1 VYGFGRYNEGVLS
14 EKAQSRRSVLMK
26 FRSSLLSL
34 ILVVGVS
41 LSSTSFA
48 QTDKPTTQT
57 PAAGQTQPDAVQ
69 PSTTQAP
76 ATGQPSQPATTQP
89 STTQPADQNPAA
101 TDQSQTQTQPVADQD
116 QPAATP
122 DKDKDRKDSK
132 KKDKDKDKKDA
143 KSKHN
148 GGKDDVDA
156 IGNRKVAGWDWYSI
170 ESEIR
175 MGKEYATQIE
185 SSLKLVT
192 DPTINEYVN
201 RVGQNLVRN
210 SDAKVPFT
218 IKVVD
223 SDVINA
229 MALPGGFFYV
239 NSGLILAADNE
250 AELAG
255 VMAHEIAHV
264 AARHTTRQLT
274 RYQFANYMTLPL
286 IFVGG
291 GIGLAAREAAG
302 IGIPMTF
309 LKFSRGFEAEAD
321 YLGIQ
326 YMYKA
331 GYDPNEFVNFFEKIQ
346 AQEKKKPGSMAK
358 VFTDHPQT
366 PDRITKSQEE
376 IATILPA
383 KDQYIETTSEFN
395 DMKARLA
402 AIENRHKVDDAN
414 NPNKPSLRRGQASSK
429 DGDKGDKK
437 DDDRP
442 TLKRRDQ

>member
-1 VYGFGRYNEGVLS
+1 
-14 EKAQSRRSVLMK
+14 MK
-26 FRSSLLSL
+26 FRSLLLSMVL
-34 ILVVGVS
+34 IAAVS
-41 LSSTSFA
+41 LSATAFA
-48 QTDKPTTQT
+48 QDDKHQDDKQKTQT
-57 PAAGQTQPDAVQ
+57 P
-69 PSTTQAP
+69 S
-76 ATGQPSQPATTQP
+76 SQ
-89 STTQPADQNPAA
+89 TQPADQSQAA
-101 TDQSQTQTQPVADQD
+101 STDQSQSQTQTQPVADQD
-116 QPAATP
+116 QPAVDKS
-122 DKDKDRKDSK
+122 DKDSKDSK
-132 KKDKDKDKKDA
+132 KDKKDKDKKDKKDKDA
-143 KSKHN
+143 KAKHS

-192 DPTINEYVN
+192 DPVINEYVN

-274 RYQFANYMTLPL
+274 RYQFINYASLPL

-309 LKFSRGFEAEAD
+309 LKFSRSFEAEAD

-402 AIENRHKVDDAN
+402 TIENRHKVDDAN
-414 NPNKPSLRRGQASSK
+414 NPNKPSLRRSQTANSK
-429 DGDKGDKK
+429 DGDKK

>member
-1 VYGFGRYNEGVLS
+1 
-14 EKAQSRRSVLMK
+14 MK
-26 FRSSLLSL
+26 FRSLSL
-34 ILVVGVS
+34 ALVLVAGIS
-41 LSSTSFA
+41 LSSTAFS
-48 QTDKPTTQT
+48 QDDKTKTQ
-57 PAAGQTQPDAVQ
+57 V
-69 PSTTQAP
+69 PS
-76 ATGQPSQPATTQP
+76 SQ
-89 STTQPADQNPAA
+89 TQPADQNTTATDQSQAQPAVQQPAA
-101 TDQSQTQTQPVADQD
+101 TDQSQTQPVADQE
-116 QPAATP
+116 QPATDQGKDADKKDKDKKGEK
-122 DKDKDRKDSK
+122 DKDKD
-132 KKDKDKDKKDA
+132 KKDKDKDKKDRDKDKKEA
-143 KSKHN
+143 KSKHS

-185 SSLKLVT
+185 ASLKLVT

-274 RYQFANYMTLPL
+274 RYQFINYASLPL

-376 IATILPA
+376 IATILPP

-395 DMKARLA
+395 DMKSRLA
-402 AIENRHKVDDAN
+402 AIENRHKVEDNA
-414 NPNKPSLRRGQASSK
+414 NPNKPSLRRGQSTASK
-429 DGDKGDKK
+429 DGDKK

>member
-1 VYGFGRYNEGVLS
+1 
-14 EKAQSRRSVLMK
+14 MK
-26 FRSSLLSL
+26 FRSLSL
-34 ILVVGVS
+34 ALVLVAGIS
-41 LSSTSFA
+41 LSSTAFA
-48 QTDKPTTQT
+48 QDDKTKPQTT
-57 PAAGQTQPDAVQ
+57 
-69 PSTTQAP
+69 S
-76 ATGQPSQPATTQP
+76 SQP
-89 STTQPADQNPAA
+89 QPADQKPTVA
-101 TDQSQTQTQPVADQD
+101 DQSQAQPIDQKPAVTDQGQTQQPVADQEKPAD
-116 QPAATP
+116 QS
-122 DKDKDRKDSK
+122 KDAD
-132 KKDKDKDKKDA
+132 KKDKDQEKKAKKERDKEKKELEKEKKEA
-143 KSKHN
+143 KKNKHS

-185 SSLKLVT
+185 ASLKLVT
-192 DPTINEYVN
+192 DPTINEYIN

-274 RYQFANYMTLPL
+274 RYQFINYASLPL

-402 AIENRHKVDDAN
+402 AIENRHKVDDNA
-414 NPNKPSLRRGQASSK
+414 NPNKPSLRRGQSTASK
-429 DGDKGDKK
+429 DGDKK

>member
-1 VYGFGRYNEGVLS
+1 
-14 EKAQSRRSVLMK
+14 
-26 FRSSLLSL
+26 
-34 ILVVGVS
+34 
-41 LSSTSFA
+41 
-48 QTDKPTTQT
+48 
-57 PAAGQTQPDAVQ
+57 
-69 PSTTQAP
+69 
-76 ATGQPSQPATTQP
+76 
-89 STTQPADQNPAA
+89 
-101 TDQSQTQTQPVADQD
+101 
-116 QPAATP
+116 
-122 DKDKDRKDSK
+122 
-132 KKDKDKDKKDA
+132 
-143 KSKHN
+143 
-148 GGKDDVDA
+148 
-156 IGNRKVAGWDWYSI
+156 
-170 ESEIR
+170 
-175 MGKEYATQIE
+175 MGKSYAMQIE
-185 SSLKLVT
+185 QSMKMVQ
-192 DPTINEYVN
+192 DPVVSEYVN
-201 RVGQNLVRN
+201 RIGQNLVRN

-223 SDVINA
+223 ADEINA

-239 NSGLILAADNE
+239 NSGLILAADDE

-264 AARHTTRQLT
+264 CLRHATRGQT
-274 RYQFANYMTLPL
+274 RADIANIMSIPL

-291 GIGLAAREAAG
+291 GIGYMAQQAAG
-302 IGIPMTF
+302 IGLPLTF

-321 YLGIQ
+321 YFGIE

-395 DMKARLA
+395 DMKSRLA
-402 AIENRHKVDDAN
+402 AIENRHKVDDNA
-414 NPNKPSLRRGQASSK
+414 NPNKPSLRRGQSTASK
-429 DGDKGDKK
+429 DGDKK

>member
-1 VYGFGRYNEGVLS
+1 
-14 EKAQSRRSVLMK
+14 MK
-26 FRSSLLSL
+26 FRSLSL
-34 ILVVGVS
+34 ALVLVAGIS
-41 LSSTSFA
+41 LCSSANA
-48 QTDKPTTQT
+48 QDDKTKTQT
-57 PAAGQTQPDAVQ
+57 P
-69 PSTTQAP
+69 SN
-76 ATGQPSQPATTQP
+76 
-89 STTQPADQNPAA
+89 QPADQKPTAA
-101 TDQSQTQTQPVADQD
+101 DQSQVQPADQKPAVTDQGQTQPVADQD
-116 QPAATP
+116 QPAA
-122 DKDKDRKDSK
+122 DQKKNSDKKDK
-132 KKDKDKDKKDA
+132 KDKDKKDNKKDA
-143 KSKHN
+143 KNKHS

-185 SSLKLVT
+185 ASLKLVT

-274 RYQFANYMTLPL
+274 RYQFINYASLPL

-395 DMKARLA
+395 DMKSRLA
-402 AIENRHKVDDAN
+402 AIENRHKVDDNA
-414 NPNKPSLRRGQASSK
+414 NPNKPSLRRGQSTASK
-429 DGDKGDKK
+429 DGDKK

>member
-1 VYGFGRYNEGVLS
+1 
-14 EKAQSRRSVLMK
+14 MK
-26 FRSSLLSL
+26 FRSLLLSS
-34 ILVVGVS
+34 ILVAGIC
-41 LSSTSFA
+41 LPAAAFG
-48 QTDKPTTQT
+48 QDDKQKTQT
-57 PAAGQTQPDAVQ
+57 PSSQT
-69 PSTTQAP
+69 P
-76 ATGQPSQPATTQP
+76 ADQK
-89 STTQPADQNPAA
+89 QPADQNQTAPA
-101 TDQSQTQTQPVADQD
+101 DQSQSQTQPAADQNQPVADQD
-116 QPAATP
+116 Q
-122 DKDKDRKDSK
+122 DKKNSKDSKDSK
-132 KKDKDKDKKDA
+132 KDKDNKK
-143 KSKHN
+143 KHS

-274 RYQFANYMTLPL
+274 RYQFINYASLPL

-309 LKFSRGFEAEAD
+309 LKFNRTFEAEAD

-358 VFTDHPQT
+358 VFADHPQT
-366 PDRITKSQEE
+366 PDRISKSQEE

-414 NPNKPSLRRGQASSK
+414 NPNKPSLRRGTASSSSK
-429 DGDKGDKK
+429 DGDKK

>member
-1 VYGFGRYNEGVLS
+1 M
-14 EKAQSRRSVLMK
+14 KIRS
-26 FRSSLLSL
+26 LSL
-34 ILVVGVS
+34 ALVLVAGIS
-41 LSSTSFA
+41 LSSTAFA
-48 QTDKPTTQT
+48 QDDKTKTQT
-57 PAAGQTQPDAVQ
+57 P
-69 PSTTQAP
+69 S
-76 ATGQPSQPATTQP
+76 SQ
-89 STTQPADQNPAA
+89 SQPADQKPTAA
-101 TDQSQTQTQPVADQD
+101 DQSQQPTDQKPAVTDQGQSQTQPVADQE
-116 QPAATP
+116 QPASDQAK
-122 DKDKDRKDSK
+122 DADKKDSSKKDKKDSD
-132 KKDKDKDKKDA
+132 KKDKDKEKKNA
-143 KSKHN
+143 KKHS

-185 SSLKLVT
+185 ASLKLVT
-192 DPTINEYVN
+192 DPTINEYIN

-274 RYQFANYMTLPL
+274 RYQFINYASLPL

-376 IATILPA
+376 IATILPP

-402 AIENRHKVDDAN
+402 AIENRHKVDDNA
-414 NPNKPSLRRGQASSK
+414 NPNKPSLRRGQSTASK
-429 DGDKGDKK
+429 DGDKK

>member
-1 VYGFGRYNEGVLS
+1 MKY
-14 EKAQSRRSVLMK
+14 KAL
-26 FRSSLLSL
+26 LLSFL
-34 ILVVGVS
+34 LVAGVS
-41 LSSTSFA
+41 LSASAFA
-48 QTDKPTTQT
+48 QDDQQKTQT
-57 PAAGQTQPDAVQ
+57 PATQTQSALDQ
-69 PSTTQAP
+69 TQQSQTKPSSDQTP
-76 ATGQPSQPATTQP
+76 A
-89 STTQPADQNPAA
+89 QPADQSQTSA
-101 TDQSQTQTQPVADQD
+101 TDQDQAQPSDQNN
-116 QPAATP
+116 
-122 DKDKDRKDSK
+122 K
-132 KKDKDKDKKDA
+132 KNDKDKKNKDA
-143 KSKHN
+143 KAKHN

-156 IGNRKVAGWDWYSI
+156 IGNRKVTGWDWYSI

-185 SSLKLVT
+185 SSLKMVT
-192 DPTINEYVN
+192 DPVVNEYVN

-239 NSGLILAADNE
+239 NSGLILAADDE

-274 RYQFANYMTLPL
+274 RAQFANYASLPL
-286 IFVGG
+286 IFIGG

-302 IGIPMTF
+302 IGLPVTF
-309 LKFSRGFEAEAD
+309 LKFSRSFEAEAD

-358 VFTDHPQT
+358 VFSDHPQT
-366 PDRITKSQEE
+366 PDRIQKSQEE

-383 KDQYIETTSEFN
+383 KEQYIETTSEFN
-395 DMKARLA
+395 DIKARLA
-402 AIENRHKVDDAN
+402 AIENRHKVDDSN
-414 NPNKPSLRRGQASSK
+414 NPNKPSLRRGQGTASSNN
-429 DGDKGDKK
+429 GDNKK